1 MSSTNNPERWAI
13 LDCNSFYCSCE
24 RLFRPHLRDKP
35 IVVLSNNDGCI
46 ISLSKE
52 AKALGI
58 KMGSPIFEV
67 RPLIRKHRVQVF
79 SSHYLLYGNLSRRVM
94 GLLDELNPDVIQYS
108 IDEAFI
114 NFSHLPLGAEAEW
127 ALELRERV
135 TRETGIPVSLGVG
148 HSKTLAKIANKEAK
162 KLNLKSLTLIDP
174 HLCEEV
180 LRRTPLEEVW
190 GIGPGLSMRLKLL
203 GLESAWDFSQFENV
217 SLIRKHLGIV
227 GERMQAE
234 LKGRSC
240 IELGEIETRKMI
252 SSTRSFGKKVL
263 GLRELQEAVSTYV
276 GFAAEKLRS
285 QGSVT
290 RGLSVML
297 RSNPFDEGVYHRRED
312 QMILPFYTD
321 DTFILTKEA
330 TRMVAQLFKEGIGYK
345 KAGVFLFDLSQKNSY
360 QLDLFSQA
368 PRESMLMPVIDKI
381 NQRWGRGAIRTASCG
396 TQQDWRMLCEKKST
410 KTQTSWS
417 DLVEVGED

>member
-1 MSSTNNPERWAI
+1 MSSTSKLERWAI

-52 AKALGI
+52 AKAVGL
-58 KMGSPIFEV
+58 KMGEPIFEV
-67 RPLIRKHRVQVF
+67 RTLIRRHRVQVF

-94 GLLDELNPDVIQYS
+94 GLLDQLNPEVIQYS

-114 NFSHLPLGAEAEW
+114 NFSHLPLGAEAPW

-162 KLNLKSLTLIDP
+162 KLGLKSLSLTEP
-174 HLCEEV
+174 QVCEAV
-180 LRRTPLEEVW
+180 LKRTPLEEVW
-190 GIGPGLSMRLKLL
+190 GIGPGLSVRLKAL
-203 GLESAWDFSQFENV
+203 GMQSAWDFSQFENTT
-217 SLIRKHLGIV
+217 LIRKHLGIV

-234 LKGRSC
+234 LRGRSC

-252 SSTRSFGKKVL
+252 SSTRSFGKKVYSC
-263 GLRELQEAVSTYV
+263 RELQEAVATYV
-276 GFAAEKLRS
+276 GFAAEKLRK

-290 RGLSVML
+290 RGVSVML
-297 RSNPFDEGVYHRRED
+297 RSNPFDDGPYHRRED
-312 QMILPFYTD
+312 QKILPFYTD
-321 DTFILTKEA
+321 DTFLLTRTA
-330 TRMVAQLFKEGIGYK
+330 TEMVAQLFKEGIGYK
-345 KAGVFLFDLSQKNSY
+345 KAGVFLFDLADKGAY
-360 QLDLFSQA
+360 QLDLFHQTSDD
-368 PRESMLMPVIDKI
+368 SKLMGVLDKI
-381 NQRWGRGAIRTASCG
+381 NERWGRGTIKTAACG
-396 TQQDWRMLCEKKST
+396 TLQDWRMLCEKKSS

-417 DLVEVGED
+417 DLVEVERD

>member
-1 MSSTNNPERWAI
+1 MSSTSKLERWAI

-24 RLFRPHLRDKP
+24 RLFRPYLRDKP

-52 AKALGI
+52 AKVLGL
-58 KMGSPIFEV
+58 KMGEPIFEV
-67 RPLIRKHRVQVF
+67 RTLIRRHRVQVF

-94 GLLDELNPDVIQYS
+94 GLLDQLNPEVIQYS

-114 NFSHLPLGAEAEW
+114 NFSHLPLGAEEEW

-162 KLNLKSLTLIDP
+162 KLGLKSLCLADP
-174 HLCEEV
+174 QVCEAV
-180 LRRTPLEEVW
+180 LKRTALEDVW
-190 GIGPGLSMRLKLL
+190 GIGPGLSVRLKAL
-203 GLESAWDFSQFENV
+203 GMQSAWDFSQFENTT
-217 SLIRKHLGIV
+217 LIRKHLGIV

-234 LKGRSC
+234 LRGRSC

-252 SSTRSFGKKVL
+252 SSTRSFGKKVYSC
-263 GLRELQEAVSTYV
+263 RELQEAVATYV
-276 GFAAEKLRS
+276 GFAAEKLRK

-290 RGLSVML
+290 RGVSVML
-297 RSNPFDEGVYHRRED
+297 RSNPFDDGPYHRRED
-312 QMILPFYTD
+312 QRILPFYTD
-321 DTFILTKEA
+321 DTLLLTRAVTE
-330 TRMVAQLFKEGIGYK
+330 MVGQLFKEGIGYK
-345 KAGVFLFDLSQKNSY
+345 KAGVFLFDLADKGAY
-360 QLDLFSQA
+360 QLDLFHQA
-368 PRESMLMPVIDKI
+368 SEDSKLMGVLDKI
-381 NQRWGRGAIRTASCG
+381 NQRWGRGTIKTASCG
-396 TQQDWRMLCEKKST
+396 TLQDWRMLCENKSS

-417 DLVEVGED
+417 DLVEVGAD